1 MAHPRIRFGAF
12 VAPHSASD
20 ENTSLS
26 FQQDLELIEHLEK
39 LDFDEAWVGEH
50 HSGGWE
56 ISASPEL
63 MIAALSQ
70 RTSRIKLG
78 TGVVSLAYH
87 HPLQVADRIR
97 QLDYLTKGRVM
108 FGVGPGALPS
118 DAHMMGVPTA
128 KVRDRME
135 EGIEVLVPLLNGE
148 KVTAETEWF
157 QLQEAHLQL
166 GPYNAEGV
174 EMAVASQV
182 SPTGATAAGK
192 FGLSM
197 LSIGATSKGAF
208 NALASNWSI
217 AEETAAEYGNTM
229 DRSNW
234 RLVAPVHVAETRE
247 KARENVMWSLEKW
260 IDYMA
265 EVAAIPL
272 APPPGV
278 DPVDY
283 MIDSGFAVIGTPDDY
298 VAQVARLTE
307 QSGGF
312 GCFLHLETRW
322 ADRAETLRSY
332 ELIARHAIP
341 KINRLNS
348 QRVASETWLRENN
361 KLFRGELEAAVK
373 AKVDQHAAEKGKKD
387 ISPDV
392 MDAFKDIGDSK

>member
-1 MAHPRIRFGAF
+1 MPQPRIRFGTF
-12 VAPHSASD
+12 VAPHAAPD
-20 ENTSLS
+20 ESPSLS
-26 FQQDLELIEHLEK
+26 IEHDLDLIEYLDK
-39 LDFDEAWVGEH
+39 LGYDEAWLGEH

-63 MIAALSQ
+63 FIAALSQ

-97 QLDYLTKGRVM
+97 QIDYLTKGRAM
-108 FGVGPGALPS
+108 FGVGPGSLPS
-118 DAHMMGVPTA
+118 DAYMMGVPTA

-135 EGIEVLVPLLNGE
+135 EAIEVLVPLLEG
-148 KVTAETEWF
+148 KTVSAETEWF
-157 QLQEAHLQL
+157 KLQEARLQL
-166 GPYNAEGV
+166 SPYNESGV

-182 SPTGATAAGK
+182 SPTGARAAGK
-192 FGLSM
+192 YGLSM

-208 NALASNWSI
+208 NALASNWGI
-217 AEETAAEYGNTM
+217 AEESAAENGNTM
-229 DRSNW
+229 NRSNW
-234 RLVAPVHVAETRE
+234 RLVAPVHVAETRQ
-247 KARENVMWSLEKW
+247 KARDNVMFALEKW

-278 DPVDY
+278 DPVEY

-298 VAQVARLTE
+298 VAQVQRLTE

-322 ADRAETLRSY
+322 ADWAETRRSY
-332 ELIARHAIP
+332 ELIGRYAIP
-341 KINRLNS
+341 KINRMNE
-348 QRVASETWLRENN
+348 QRVASENWLRENN
-361 KLFRGELEAAVK
+361 KMFRGELEAAVK
-373 AKVDQHAAEKGKKD
+373 AKVDQHAAEKGAEK

-392 MDAFKDIGDSK
+392 MQAFNQR

>member
-1 MAHPRIRFGAF
+1 MQQSRIRFGSF
-12 VAPHSASD
+12 IAPHAGPD
-20 ENTSLS
+20 DHPSLS
-26 FQQDLELIEHLEK
+26 IQHDLDLVEYLEK
-39 LDFDEAWVGEH
+39 LEFDEAWFGEH

-63 MIAALSQ
+63 FIAAASQ

-97 QLDYLTKGRVM
+97 QIDYLTRGRAI
-108 FGVGPGALPS
+108 FGVGPGSLPS
-118 DAHMMGVPTA
+118 DAYMMGVPTA

-135 EGIEVLVPLLNGE
+135 EAIEVLVPLLRGE
-148 KVTAETEWF
+148 TVSAETEWF
-157 QLQEAHLQL
+157 KLQEARLQL
-166 GPYNAEGV
+166 SPYKEGGV

-182 SPTGATAAGK
+182 SPTGARAAGK
-192 FGLSM
+192 YGLSL

-208 NALASNWSI
+208 NSLASNWGI
-217 AEETAAEYGNTM
+217 AEEIAKDHGKTM

-247 KARENVMWSLEKW
+247 EARENVRFGLEKW
-260 IDYMA
+260 IKYMA

-272 APPPGV
+272 APPPDV
-278 DPVDY
+278 DPVDF
-283 MIDSGFAVIGTPDDY
+283 MIDTGFAVIGTPDDY
-298 VAQVARLTE
+298 VAQIERLTKE
-307 QSGGF
+307 SGGF

-322 ADRAETLRSY
+322 ADWAETKRSY
-332 ELIARHAIP
+332 ELIARYAIP
-341 KINRLNS
+341 KINHLND
-348 QRVASETWLRENN
+348 QRIASESWLRDNN

-373 AKVDQHAAEKGKKD
+373 AKVDEHAAEKGDEK

-392 MDAFKDIGDSK
+392 LQAFKDQ